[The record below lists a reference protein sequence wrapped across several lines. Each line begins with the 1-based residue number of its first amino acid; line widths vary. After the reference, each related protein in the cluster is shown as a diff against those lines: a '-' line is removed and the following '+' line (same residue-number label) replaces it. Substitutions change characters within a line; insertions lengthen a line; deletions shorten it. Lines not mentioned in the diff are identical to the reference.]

1 MSEKQSFSAG
11 RTRRASKCSK
21 EDQACSTAC
30 TREANLQECEAG
42 SLDEVTEALKH
53 SDLGE
58 TDTRSDL
65 GRTISKLARRVLT
78 M

>member
-11 RTRRASKCSK
+11 RTRCASKCAQ
-21 EDQACSTAC
+21 EDQACSTGC

-42 SLDEVTEALKH
+42 SLDEVTEDLKH

-58 TDTRSDL
+58 IDTRSDL
-65 GRTISKLARRVLT
+65 GQTISMLARRVLK